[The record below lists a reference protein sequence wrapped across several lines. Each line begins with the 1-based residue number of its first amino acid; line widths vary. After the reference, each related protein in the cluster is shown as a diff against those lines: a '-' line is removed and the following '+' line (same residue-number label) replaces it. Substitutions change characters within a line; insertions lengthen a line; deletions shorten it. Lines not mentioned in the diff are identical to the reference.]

1 MIDHLS
7 FFNFSL
13 KKVLDR
19 EPDSFE
25 KAKIKIVT
33 TILVFTI
40 IKAVIV
46 FYIAIAH
53 QQQGQLFRSVV
64 AALLFLSL
72 LKILL
77 YRPATIRAVSHAILL
92 LTLFIICLNL
102 FVISQEL
109 NIVTVQLIFM
119 TILGSFYLIGGRMA
133 FVYAAL
139 AILPSLLYMFLRQ
152 IEAYPAPAAI
162 DGLPPLGTA
171 VMVTL
176 NFLTFVISQYL
187 YYEAFHHNL
196 KEKEN
201 LNKQLQ
207 VNVIEAKAL
216 AESRSIFLST
226 MSHELRTPLNGVIG
240 MTNLLKESANEH
252 QKDYLN
258 ILEFSATNLL
268 SMVNDVLDYNKS
280 VLDKI
285 ELESLPV
292 NLSSLL
298 QKISAGLEIKAV
310 EKKLSWK
317 LDIDEVLRSRLV
329 IADPMRLTQIIYNL
343 AGNAVKFTDNGR
355 VSISVKVLSQN
366 EHRIDIKF
374 VISDTGIGISPD
386 RQEAVFELFTQASS
400 DTTRKYGGTGLG
412 LAIVKRLL
420 KLLNSDI
427 QLESKPGKGSVFSF
441 IIKFPVYAG
450 ELVPY
455 NEHEPEKTSMK
466 GLKLLIAED
475 NGVNALILEKM
486 LTKWE
491 IETVVAI
498 NGQDALTKMTNEHF
512 DGVLMDIHMPVMD
525 GYATSRAI
533 RALSDPAKANIPIIA
548 LTASVSH
555 NIFTKIKNAGM
566 QDYLTKPFQT
576 ELLHEKIQQ
585 LYKTAAV

>member
-1 MIDHLS
+1 MTDQLS

-25 KAKIKIVT
+25 RAKIKIVT

-40 IKAVIV
+40 IKALIVIS
-46 FYIAIAH
+46 IAIM
-53 QQQGQLFRSVV
+53 QQQHGQLFRS
-64 AALLFLSL
+64 ALAGLLFLSL
-72 LKILL
+72 LKALL
-77 YRPATIRAVSHAILL
+77 YRPSTIRAVSHAILL
-92 LTLFIICLNL
+92 LTVVIICLNL
-102 FVISQEL
+102 FVISQDL
-109 NIVTVQLIFM
+109 NTITVQLIFM
-119 TILGSFYLIGGRMA
+119 TILGSYYLIGGRMA
-133 FVYAAL
+133 FVYVAFAT
-139 AILPSLLYMFLRQ
+139 LPSLLYLFLRQ
-152 IEAYPAPAAI
+152 LAI
-162 DGLPPLGTA
+162 QRLLAVPEILPPLGTDVI
-171 VMVTL
+171 VML
-176 NFLTFVISQYL
+176 NFLTFIISQYL
-187 YYEAFHHNL
+187 YYEAFDHNL
-196 KEKEN
+196 KEKES

-207 VNVIEAKAL
+207 VNIIEAKAL

-240 MTNLLKESANEH
+240 MANLLKESAH
-252 QKDYLN
+252 DDQKDYLN

-280 VLDKI
+280 ELDKI
-285 ELESLPV
+285 ELEEIPV

-298 QKISAGLEIKAV
+298 QKISSGLQMKAV
-310 EKKLSWK
+310 EKNLSWK
-317 LDIDEVLRSRLV
+317 LEIDEVLKNRLV
-329 IADPMRLTQIIYNL
+329 VADPMRLTQIIYNL
-343 AGNAVKFTDNGR
+343 AGNAIKFTESGR
-355 VSISVKVLSQN
+355 VGISVKVLNQN
-366 EHRIDIKF
+366 EHHIDVKF
-374 VISDTGIGISPD
+374 AVSDTGIGISSD

-420 KLLNSDI
+420 KLLGSDI

-441 IIKFPVYAG
+441 AISFKIYDG
-450 ELVPY
+450 ELTLHKD
-455 NEHEPEKTSMK
+455 ETGQTSMK

-475 NGVNALILEKM
+475 NGVNALILEKI
-486 LTKWE
+486 LSKWE

-525 GYATSRAI
+525 GYATSLAI
-533 RALSDPAKANIPIIA
+533 RALSDPAKANVPIIA

-555 NIFTKIKNAGM
+555 NIFTKIKAAGM

-576 ELLHEKIQQ
+576 ESLHGKIQQ